1 MVVEMLQDNELYHHG
16 ILGQRWG
23 IRRFQNP
30 DGSLTDAGKRHYE
43 KADQKWAARK
53 RKKSQA
59 KVERQVAGDMK
70 RYNKE
75 LSKQAGYYNKDRTV
89 SKAAVNAYNRKMAQ
103 LMNERV
109 GNIEAPSGRVVRFV
123 AKRSEF
129 GVQMALADPSYNMS
143 AVKNGVWANG
153 RVAYRKKTV
162 GKINV

>member
-1 MVVEMLQDNELYHHG
+1 MLQDNELYHHG

-23 IRRFQNP
+23 VRRFQNP

-43 KADQKWAARK
+43 KKDTKWASRNSK
-53 RKKSQA
+53 RIQGRVEKKVS
-59 KVERQVAGDMK
+59 KDMK

-75 LSKQAGYYNKDRTV
+75 LSRQPGYWNKDRTV
-89 SKAAVNAYNRKMAQ
+89 SKAAINAYNQKMAQ

-109 GNIEAPSGRVVRFV
+109 GDIAAPSGRVVRFV
-123 AKRSEF
+123 AKRSTI

-153 RVAYRKKTV
+153 RVAYKQKSV
-162 GKINV
+162 GKISI